1 MKPGNEI
8 KIVKAEYTRQGLA
21 GKACVTAPV
30 PNEVHRP
37 ASPEITN
44 ATGTTMFRQRIDQ
57 NSALSSRPPRAI
69 RRPSLRALLDDQ
81 RPPYLTAYTLG

>member
-57 NSALSSRPPRAI
+57 NIGPQLPSAARDPEAVVTGSTR
-69 RRPSLRALLDDQ
+69 
-81 RPPYLTAYTLG
+81 